1 MSEAPRRETRAYPVH
16 LPTTVRAEAER
27 LANAEGID
35 LDQFIAAAVAE
46 KVAALRTAAYFA
58 ERRARVDWAAF
69 DRFMARTGGEP
80 PRSGDEVP
88 PEILKA
94 SRSGPQS

>member
-1 MSEAPRRETRAYPVH
+1 MSETSGHELPAYPVH
-16 LPTTVRAEAER
+16 LPPAVRAEAER
-27 LANAEGID
+27 LANAEGMD

-46 KVAALRTAAYFA
+46 KVAALRTTTYFA

-80 PRSGDEVP
+80 PRPGDEVP
-88 PEILKA
+88 PELGRA
-94 SRSGPQS
+94 LPSGA